1 MLSRLRLNRVVHLFA
16 GFWRHLQVARPQ
28 RVLRWRRL
36 SDEDEPNRTEPARDV
51 DTKPRSE
58 LCVHRR
64 ISTVLFSLICA
75 FILLVSVKRTGSEE
89 RWRIGKKKRR
99 KNYGQIS
106 CPLVIVSFNVF
117 FLI

>member
-89 RWRIGKKKRR
+89 RWRIGKKKEE
-99 KNYGQIS
+99 KTMDKY
-106 CPLVIVSFNVF
+106 PAPWLLFLLMFSF
-117 FLI
+117 